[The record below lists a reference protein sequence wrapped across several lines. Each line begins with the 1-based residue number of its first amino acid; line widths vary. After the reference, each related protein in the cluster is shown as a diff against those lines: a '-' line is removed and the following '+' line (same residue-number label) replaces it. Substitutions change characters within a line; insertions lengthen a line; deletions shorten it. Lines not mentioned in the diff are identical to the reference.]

1 MKDRVLRM
9 LSLGIRQFKDPY
21 YQGFAAQLSFYFIL
35 SIVPIVILISQILG
49 HFLQTSIDDAM
60 GWILSYIEGD
70 LAETIKSMLSYRS
83 AGAVNAAYVVI
94 ALWSASRAQFSMLRL
109 TNFTYTKGESMGRGY
124 WRDRIRAMLT
134 MGVTIIIII
143 ISLVVLLYGGKLLEM
158 VTDMKEIW
166 IFLRWPIA
174 FALYFLMIGFNYYMI
189 PSKRVKIKEI
199 IPGSVFASVGLLL
212 VTLFYSFYIDRV
224 ANYDLLY
231 SSLANVVALL
241 FWFYFLAWVV
251 GLGVIVNKVWMDTGP
266 QCRYREVT

>member
-94 ALWSASRAQFSMLRL
+94 ALWFASRAQFSMLRL
-109 TNFTYTKGESMGRGY
+109 TNFT
-124 WRDRIRAMLT
+124 
-134 MGVTIIIII
+134 
-143 ISLVVLLYGGKLLEM
+143 
-158 VTDMKEIW
+158 
-166 IFLRWPIA
+166 
-174 FALYFLMIGFNYYMI
+174 
-189 PSKRVKIKEI
+189 
-199 IPGSVFASVGLLL
+199 
-212 VTLFYSFYIDRV
+212 
-224 ANYDLLY
+224 
-231 SSLANVVALL
+231 
-241 FWFYFLAWVV
+241 
-251 GLGVIVNKVWMDTGP
+251 
-266 QCRYREVT
+266 